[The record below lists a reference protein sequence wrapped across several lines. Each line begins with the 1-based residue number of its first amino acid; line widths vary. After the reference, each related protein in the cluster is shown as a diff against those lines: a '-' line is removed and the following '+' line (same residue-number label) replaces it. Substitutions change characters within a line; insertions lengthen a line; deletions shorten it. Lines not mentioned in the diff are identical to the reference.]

1 MGTARS
7 RPSFFTLD
15 VQRRALELRAAEFA
29 QGRSACFLLFDRAAG
44 DAAVIGR
51 LNFTQIVRGVFHAAI
66 VGYAID
72 RDYEGRGYM
81 TEALGA
87 ALQWAFNELR
97 LHRVM
102 ASYRPEN
109 ARSARVLEK
118 LGFEREGFARDYL
131 YIDGG
136 WTDHVLTAL
145 TNPRPE
151 IVRSSRRRARMAV
164 VRVEHPMLADARA
177 NFERATRGAARVSR
191 AHGDE
196 LGAFLAYEATRLLAT
211 RPRRNCDPARHRPRD
226 ADSRGKPVVAPIM
239 RAGLGLLDAFLT
251 VVPSATVADLGF
263 FRDPTTLAA
272 VPYYANLPDDLAAAP
287 VFVLDPMLATGNS
300 AKAALDVLASH
311 GAQAMTFVCVI
322 AAPEG
327 MRSWS
332 ARPSLGADRR
342 RRERRAPGRARLHRA
357 GAGRRGRPA
366 LRKRRL
372 AAGVVSRGPRALNP
386 ASIGAPFDERR

>member
-1 MGTARS
+1 MQAPSSDPAVLRLETQRVVIRLGRESDAPALLAHLLRNRDEHRRWEPRS

-15 VQRRALELRAAEFA
+15 VQRRALALRAGEFA

-51 LNFTQIVRGVFHAAI
+51 LNFTQIVRGVFHAAV

-145 TNPRPE
+145 TNPHPE
-151 IVRSSRRRARMAV
+151 IVP
-164 VRVEHPMLADARA
+164 VEP
-177 NFERATRGAARVSR
+177 
-191 AHGDE
+191 
-196 LGAFLAYEATRLLAT
+196 
-211 RPRRNCDPARHRPRD
+211 
-226 ADSRGKPVVAPIM
+226 
-239 RAGLGLLDAFLT
+239 
-251 VVPSATVADLGF
+251 
-263 FRDPTTLAA
+263 
-272 VPYYANLPDDLAAAP
+272 
-287 VFVLDPMLATGNS
+287 
-300 AKAALDVLASH
+300 
-311 GAQAMTFVCVI
+311 
-322 AAPEG
+322 
-327 MRSWS
+327 
-332 ARPSLGADRR
+332 
-342 RRERRAPGRARLHRA
+342 
-357 GAGRRGRPA
+357 
-366 LRKRRL
+366 
-372 AAGVVSRGPRALNP
+372 
-386 ASIGAPFDERR
+386 